1 MNITFARRIEGYD
14 SREFGPT
21 MEGSVMRKF
30 GRYMATAED
39 RQILRKWT
47 CGVMIFYCTLI
58 VGLVGVS
65 TVLRS
70 PSDESLKSQAVAAQS
85 VVGPVIDASY

>member
-1 MNITFARRIEGYD
+1 
-14 SREFGPT
+14 
-21 MEGSVMRKF
+21 MRKS

-58 VGLVGVS
+58 VALIGVS

-70 PSDESLKSQAVAAQS
+70 PSDESLKSQAVAVTS
-85 VVGPVIDASY
+85 VGPVIDVSY